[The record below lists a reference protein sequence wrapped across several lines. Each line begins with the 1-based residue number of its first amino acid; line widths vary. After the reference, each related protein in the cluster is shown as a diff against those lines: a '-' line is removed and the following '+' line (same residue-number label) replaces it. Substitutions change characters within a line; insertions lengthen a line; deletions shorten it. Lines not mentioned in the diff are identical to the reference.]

1 MHTDFILGTA
11 GHIDHGKTSLI
22 GALTGTNTDRL
33 PEEKKRG
40 ITIELGYAH
49 LQLDEFNLGIVDV
62 PGHEK
67 FVRQMLAG
75 ATGIDL
81 ALLVVAADDSVKQ
94 QTREHCEILRILD
107 LPAGVI
113 ALTKCDLVEPDWLE
127 LVEDEVRQLVS
138 DTFLAD
144 SPIIRTSSHTGMGID
159 ELKAALGQQA
169 AIAQADKRQQRINAP
184 FRMAIDRTFTIAGH
198 GTVVTG
204 SVSSGSAKVGDQ
216 LEIQPGGHEVRIR
229 GIQNHDSAAE
239 EVHRG
244 QRGAINLAGVHHNET
259 QRGDELA
266 AVGHLVPSK
275 LLMANLFV
283 LSSTVK
289 PLKDRTRVRFHI
301 GTAEVMCNVRLL
313 EGEVINPGESGLVQL
328 YLQDPTVASWNQPFV
343 VRSESP
349 MFTIGG
355 GRVLHPE
362 AARIKSA
369 SGSELTQLR
378 KMQSDDPLDRA
389 AASLYLSD
397 DLDWVPDR
405 LSRTAGVSNEAEVTE
420 ALIESKQFRSV
431 KISASRNAIVHAE
444 RVAELCDR
452 VSNSLKR
459 LHEKFPLRFS
469 HPMTELENEYRY
481 LNQPAILT
489 LVIKELRQQK
499 RIQIVAGSVSLDGY
513 GPKLS
518 KGERALMETLIGSL
532 RAAGVETPT
541 TKQLQKDAVK
551 NKDSVPQLLDLAS
564 QSGAL
569 HKVQDDYFLH
579 CDTMSEIKSK
589 LVEAFSSKP
598 ELSMSEIRDL
608 IGTSR
613 KYAVPL
619 CEYLD
624 KIQFT
629 IRDNDV
635 RRLAPESS

>member
-49 LQLDEFNLGIVDV
+49 LELDDCNLGIVDV

-113 ALTKCDLVEPDWLE
+113 AITKCDLVEPDWLE
-127 LVEDEVRQLVS
+127 LVEEEVRQLVS
-138 DTFLAD
+138 ETFLKD
-144 SPIIRTSSHTGMGID
+144 VPIVRTSSHTGMGID
-159 ELKAALGQQA
+159 ELKIAIGEQA
-169 AIAQADKRQQRINAP
+169 AIAAKDIRQQRILAP

-204 SVSSGSAKVGDQ
+204 SVSSGTANVGDQ
-216 LEIQPGGHEVRIR
+216 LEIQPGGHQVRVR
-229 GIQNHDSAAE
+229 GIQNHDSSAD

-259 QRGDELA
+259 RRGDELA
-266 AVGHLVPSK
+266 AIEHLVPTK
-275 LLMANLFV
+275 LLTAKLFV
-283 LSSTVK
+283 LSSTTK

-313 EGEVINPGESGLVQL
+313 EGSVIEPGESGLVQL
-328 YLQDPTVASWNQPFV
+328 YLQDPTVATWKQPFV
-343 VRSESP
+343 IRSESP

-362 AARIKSA
+362 AVRIKTA
-369 SGSELTQLR
+369 SEAELVQIR
-378 KMQSDDPLDRA
+378 QMQSEQPQERA

-397 DLDWVPDR
+397 DLDWAPDR
-405 LSRTAGVSNEAEVTE
+405 LSRTAGVPNEVEVTE
-420 ALIESKQFRSV
+420 ALIDSKQFRKV
-431 KISASRNAIVHAE
+431 KISASRDAIVHSK

-452 VSNSLKR
+452 VCNSLKR
-459 LHEKFPLRFS
+459 LHENFPLRFS

-481 LNQPAILT
+481 LNQPAILK
-489 LVIKELRQQK
+489 LVISELNREK
-499 RIQIVAGSVSLDGY
+499 RIQIVAGSISLDGH

-518 KGERALMETLIGSL
+518 KGERALMGELIGKL
-532 RAAGVETPT
+532 RNAGVETPPA
-541 TKQLQKDAVK
+541 KQLQKEAAK

-564 QSGAL
+564 QNGTL
-569 HKVQDDYFLH
+569 HKIAADYFLH
-579 CDTMSEIKSK
+579 CDTLGEIKST
-589 LVEAFSSKP
+589 LTSAFSEKP

-608 IGTSR
+608 VGTSR

-624 KIQFT
+624 KIKFT
-629 IRDNDV
+629 IRDKDV
-635 RRLAPESS
+635 RRLASQD

>member
-1 MHTDFILGTA
+1 MHKDFILGTA

-49 LQLDEFNLGIVDV
+49 LQLDEFRLGVVDV

-113 ALTKCDLVEPDWLE
+113 ALTKCDLVEPDWLD

-138 DTFLAD
+138 GTFLAD
-144 SPIIRTSSHTGMGID
+144 APIVRTSSHTGMGIE
-159 ELKAALGQQA
+159 ELKAAIGKQA
-169 AIAQADKRQQRINAP
+169 AIAQADERQQRIHAP

-216 LEIQPGGHEVRIR
+216 LEIQPGGHQVRIR
-229 GIQNHDSAAE
+229 GIQNHDSSAE

-266 AVGHLVPSK
+266 ASGHLVPSK
-275 LLMANLFV
+275 LLMADLFV

-313 EGEVINPGESGLVQL
+313 EGETIKPGESGLVQL
-328 YLQDPTVASWNQPFV
+328 YLQDPTVAAWNQPFV
-343 VRSESP
+343 IRSESP

-369 SGSELTQLR
+369 TESELVQLR
-378 KMQSDDPLDRA
+378 KMQNDDPLERA

-397 DLDWVPDR
+397 DLNWSPDR
-405 LSRTAGVSNEAEVTE
+405 LSRTAGVANEAEVTN
-420 ALIESKQFRSV
+420 ALIESNQFRKV
-431 KISASRNAIVHAE
+431 KISASRDAIVHSE

-452 VSNSLKR
+452 VCKSLKR
-459 LHEKFPLRFS
+459 LHDNFPLRFS

-489 LVIKELRQQK
+489 LVIKELKQQK
-499 RIQIVAGSVSLDGY
+499 RIQIVAGSVSLDGH

-518 KGERALMETLIGSL
+518 KGERVLMETLIGSL
-532 RAAGVETPT
+532 RDAGVETPT
-541 TKQLQKDAVK
+541 SQQLQKDAVK

-564 QSGAL
+564 QNGTL
-569 HKVQDDYFLH
+569 HKIQDGYFLH
-579 CDTMSEIKSK
+579 CDTLDEIKSK
-589 LVEAFSSKP
+589 LIEAFANKP

-624 KIQFT
+624 KIEFT
-629 IRDNDV
+629 VRDKDI
-635 RRLAPESS
+635 RRLGPQG